1 MDRPSTV
8 VRRPS
13 PSRRRRQVIAGV
25 AVAIS
30 LGFLATACTS
40 AEENSAI
47 SMVNTT
53 RRAGFRADL
62 STNVSLTLTAQSW
75 SAQLAKDGKLSHR
88 ASLSV
93 GAPAGWK
100 KLGENVGTGGSVTV
114 IHNAFVASAPHLANI
129 MDSAF
134 NNLGIG
140 VTVDGN
146 GRRWEVQEF
155 AGL

>member
-1 MDRPSTV
+1 MDLPSTV
-8 VRRPS
+8 VPARA
-13 PSRRRRQVIAGV
+13 PSRRRGQVIAGI
-25 AVAIS
+25 AVALS

-40 AEENSAI
+40 SEENSAI
-47 SMVNTT
+47 SMLNTT

-62 STNVSLTLTAQSW
+62 SSNVSLTLTAQSW
-75 SAQLAKDGKLSHR
+75 SAQLAKNGRLSHR

-93 GAPAGWK
+93 GAPAGWR
-100 KLGENVGTGGSVTV
+100 KLGENVGYGGSVTV

-134 NNLGIG
+134 NHLGIG